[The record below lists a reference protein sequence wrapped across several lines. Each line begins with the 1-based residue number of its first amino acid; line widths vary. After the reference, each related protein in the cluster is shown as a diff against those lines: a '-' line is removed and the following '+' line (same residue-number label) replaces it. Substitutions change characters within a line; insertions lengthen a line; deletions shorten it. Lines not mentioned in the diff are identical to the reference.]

1 MLSAFPKWALTK
13 SLHGWEAGEGSDIPK
28 ETQLLLSSSL
38 LKPCAAGFGWP
49 KAQVIDVWADRSG
62 IFGKVKYLLLLW
74 ALHFSALQEATSANR
89 QWVGYW
95 IQNKP
100 LAFLK
105 APVKLQFEK
114 NNGVHNSLLGCD
126 TELLKVRFLCH
137 SCKVSKEYQEEK
149 KL

>member
-1 MLSAFPKWALTK
+1 MLRAVPKWALTK
-13 SLHGWEAGEGSDIPK
+13 CLRGWEAGEGSDIPK
-28 ETQLLLSSSL
+28 EAQLLLSGSL

-49 KAQVIDVWADRSG
+49 EARVIDVWAERSG
-62 IFGKVKYLLLLW
+62 IFGKVKYLFLLW

-89 QWVGYW
+89 QWVGHW

-114 NNGVHNSLLGCD
+114 NN
-126 TELLKVRFLCH
+126 
-137 SCKVSKEYQEEK
+137 
-149 KL
+149 

>member
-1 MLSAFPKWALTK
+1 MLGAFPKWALTE
-13 SLHGWEAGEGSDIPK
+13 SLHGWEAAEGSDIPK

-38 LKPCAAGFGWP
+38 LKPCAVGFGW
-49 KAQVIDVWADRSG
+49 VIDVWADRSG

-114 NNGVHNSLLGCD
+114 KTGVHNSLFGYG
-126 TELLKVRFLCH
+126 TELLEVRFLCH
-137 SCKVSKEYQEEK
+137 SCTVSKECQEEK
-149 KL
+149 KF